1 MVPFKRARD
10 ILNAVEN
17 TVPEESPIIIYE
29 LATSAVSGAWL
40 PGVTSPNLA
49 AAAAAAGVTPPS
61 VGALGKVVTEGARAV
76 DEESSWMKRDI
87 T

>member
-1 MVPFKRARD
+1 MKFVFALFVVVA
-10 ILNAVEN
+10 I
-17 TVPEESPIIIYE
+17 

-76 DEESSWMKRDI
+76 DEWFPDDGFSTTPSDY
-87 T
+87 